1 MHGGHE
7 TTLQTMMLPL
17 LHHGMMIMG
26 IPYSEP
32 RLHSTQSGGA
42 PYGATAL
49 STAATSLSDDEA
61 FLSKQLGKRLAI
73 TSLKM
78 KRL

>member
-32 RLHSTQSGGA
+32 RLHSTQSGEPPTGRRHLA
-42 PYGATAL
+42 QRVPLLAMMKHF
-49 STAATSLSDDEA
+49 
-61 FLSKQLGKRLAI
+61 FLSNWE
-73 TSLKM
+73 SV
-78 KRL
+78 